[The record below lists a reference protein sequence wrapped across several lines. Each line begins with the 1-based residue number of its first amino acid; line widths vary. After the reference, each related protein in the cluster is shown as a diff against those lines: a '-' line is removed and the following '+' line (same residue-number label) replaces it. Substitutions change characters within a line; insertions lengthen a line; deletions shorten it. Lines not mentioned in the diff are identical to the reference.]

1 MKKRILSLALA
12 LALVF
17 ALASP
22 ALAAAA
28 EDDPIIMIAGFVST
42 QMFENPASD
51 ERVHV
56 WDLDYSLIGTAI
68 VKELPA
74 LLGGGLLYTLT
85 RNSRVIGDAFARAAD
100 KVVGF
105 LALNSDG
112 TPAHDVGPWP
122 GTAADFSLAAIR
134 EKRTDDPNARYL
146 QQLSS
151 FCTRFER
158 QVGAENI
165 FIFQYDWR
173 NPTVQNAE
181 QLRAFIGEVK
191 DITGS
196 EKVRLFGS
204 SYGGQICGAYLHSYA
219 AECEVSKIVMEFP
232 ALGGS
237 SMIPDLF
244 IGRNF
249 SLQTEALT
257 RFVQSYMGT
266 ETKLE
271 PILKWFRLRALYPL
285 VTDLLQAGLLP
296 VAKTWGGLWDLMPAD
311 QYDEAKAA
319 ALKPEENYAWEAYC
333 DKMHHE
339 VMPNLGK
346 TLMDAQEVHGIQ
358 IRIVANTGSPHL
370 VGPDN
375 INSDGLLDVQ
385 YTTGAKALPL
395 GQHDITQ
402 SNAVCKDTTHRH
414 VSPGQDI
421 DASAAWLP
429 DNTWFV
435 QGQYHG
441 ASYLDP
447 YALELESALMLDPD
461 LNTVFDDPAYPQF
474 GLCRQATESIAVKFD
489 GASLKIDN
497 ISRER
502 DAKIVKV
509 TAPGLKFGQ
518 VTGGKIAPGGSVTL
532 SCTENTAGPG
542 TYAPITVT
550 FLQYT
555 GVVPVPRCKVFD
567 YTGS

>member
-1 MKKRILSLALA
+1 MKKRIISLALA
-12 LALVF
+12 VALIF

-22 ALAAAA
+22 ALAAD
-28 EDDPIIMIAGFVST
+28 ENDPIIMIAGFVST

-56 WDLDYSLIGTAI
+56 WDLDYSLIGSA
-68 VKELPA
+68 VLKELPA
-74 LLGGGLLYTLT
+74 LLGGAVLYAVTG
-85 RNSRVIGDAFARAAD
+85 RSKVIGDAFARAAD
-100 KVVGF
+100 NVVGF
-105 LALNSDG
+105 LALHPDG
-112 TPAHDVGPWP
+112 APAHDVGPWP

-134 EKRTDDPNARYL
+134 AKRTDDPNARYL
-146 QQLSS
+146 QQLGS
-151 FCTRFER
+151 FCTRFEQ
-158 QVGAENI
+158 QVGADSI

-173 NPTVQNAE
+173 DPTVLNAE
-181 QLRAFIGEVK
+181 KLRGFIKEVLE
-191 DITGS
+191 ITGS
-196 EKVRLFGS
+196 EKARLFGS
-204 SYGGQICGAYLHSYA
+204 SYGGQICGAYLHDYA
-219 AECEVSKIVMEFP
+219 QEGQVSKIVMEFP

-257 RFVQSYMGT
+257 RFIQSYVGT

-285 VTDLLQAGLLP
+285 LTDLLQAGLLP
-296 VAKTWGGLWDLMPAD
+296 VARTWGGLWDLMPAD

-319 ALKPEENYAWEAYC
+319 ALKPGERYAWEAYC

-339 VMPNLGK
+339 VMPKIGQ
-346 TLMDAQEVHGIQ
+346 TLMNAQETYGIA

-370 VGPDN
+370 LGPED

-395 GQHDITQ
+395 GQHGISQ
-402 SNAVCKDTTHRH
+402 SNSICEDSTHKH

-429 DNTWFV
+429 ENTWFV
-435 QGQYHG
+435 QGQFHG

-447 YALELESALMLDPD
+447 YALELECALMLDPD

-474 GLCRQATESIAVKFD
+474 GLCRQATESIALAFG
-489 GASLKIDN
+489 GAHIQIDN
-497 ISRER
+497 LSRER
-502 DAKIVKV
+502 DVKILKV

-518 VTGGKIAPGGSVTL
+518 IPGGKLAPGASVTVT
-532 SCTENTAGPG
+532 CTENATNPG
-542 TYAPITVT
+542 TYTPITVT

-555 GVVPVPRCKVFD
+555 GVAPVPRVKTFD
-567 YTGS
+567 FTA

>member
-1 MKKRILSLALA
+1 MKRRILSLALA
-12 LALVF
+12 VALIF

-22 ALAAAA
+22 ALAASP
-28 EDDPIIMIAGFVST
+28 ESDPIIMIAGFVST

-51 ERVHV
+51 GRVHV
-56 WDLDYSLIGTAI
+56 WDLDYSLIGGAI
-68 VKELPA
+68 LGELPA
-74 LLGGGLLYTLT
+74 LLGGGLLYAV
-85 RNSRVIGDAFARAAD
+85 SGWSKVIGDAFARAAD
-100 KVVGF
+100 SVVGF
-105 LALNSDG
+105 LALNPDG

-134 EKRTDDPNARYL
+134 AKRADDPNAVYL
-146 QQLSS
+146 QQLGS
-151 FCTRFER
+151 FCTRFEK
-158 QVGAENI
+158 QVGADNI

-173 NPTVQNAE
+173 DPTVLNAE
-181 QLRAFIGEVK
+181 KLRGFIGEVK
-191 DITGS
+191 ALTGS

-204 SYGGQICGAYLHSYA
+204 SYGGQICGAYLHGYA
-219 AECEVSKIVMEFP
+219 HERQISKIVMEFP

-237 SMIPDLF
+237 SMIPGLF
-244 IGRNF
+244 MGEGF

-257 RFVQSYMGT
+257 RFIQSYMGT

-271 PILKWFRLRALYPL
+271 PILKRFRLRLLYPL

-311 QYDEAKAA
+311 QYDAAKAA
-319 ALKPEENYAWEAYC
+319 VLGPDEHYAWEAYS

-339 VMPNLGK
+339 VMPALGN
-346 TLMDAQEVHGIQ
+346 TLREAQEVHGIA

-395 GQHDITQ
+395 GTHGIEQ
-402 SNAVCKDTTHRH
+402 SNMVCKDSSHRH

-474 GLCRQATESIAVKFD
+474 GLCRQASESIALIFD
-489 GASLKIDN
+489 GENLQIDN
-497 ISRER
+497 LSRER
-502 DAKIVKV
+502 DIKIIRISGPGL
-509 TAPGLKFGQ
+509 TFGQAPGGR
-518 VTGGKIAPGGSVTL
+518 IAPGASA
-532 SCTENTAGPG
+532 SIACTQNTANPG
-542 TYAPITVT
+542 TYTPITVT

-555 GVVPVPRCKVFD
+555 SGVPVPRVKTFD
-567 YTGS
+567 YTV

>member
-12 LALVF
+12 VALIF

-22 ALAAAA
+22 ALAALP

-56 WDLDYSLIGTAI
+56 WDLDYSLIGDA
-68 VKELPA
+68 VLGELPG
-74 LLGGGLLYTLT
+74 LLGGALLYALT
-85 RNSRVIGDAFARAAD
+85 RQSKAIGDAFARAAD

-105 LALNSDG
+105 LALNPDG

-122 GTAADFSLAAIR
+122 GAAADFSLEAIR
-134 EKRTDDPNARYL
+134 AKIAVDPNARYL

-151 FCTRFER
+151 FCRRFEQ
-158 QVGAENI
+158 QVGPENI

-173 NPTVQNAE
+173 DPTVRNAE
-181 QLRAFIGEVK
+181 KLRAFIKEVK
-191 DITGS
+191 ALIGS
-196 EKVRLFGS
+196 AKVRVFGS

-219 AECEVSKIVMEFP
+219 NEREVSKIVMEFP

-257 RFVQSYMGT
+257 RFIQSYVGT
-266 ETKLE
+266 EMKLE
-271 PILKWFRLRALYPL
+271 PLLKWFRLRALYPL

-319 ALKPEENYAWEAYC
+319 ALKPGEIYAWEDYC

-402 SNAVCKDTTHRH
+402 SNAVCKDAAHRH

-429 DNTWFV
+429 NHTWFV
-435 QGQYHG
+435 QGQFHG

-447 YALELESALMLDPD
+447 YALDLECALMLDPE

-474 GLCRQATESIAVKFD
+474 GLCRQATESIAVQFD
-489 GASLKIDN
+489 GAALKVDN

-502 DAKIVKV
+502 DAKILKIA
-509 TAPGLKFGQ
+509 APGLKFSQ
-518 VTGGKIAPGGSVTL
+518 APGEKLKPGTGVTIA
-532 SCTENTAGPG
+532 CTENTTTPG
-542 TYAPITVT
+542 TYTPITVT

-567 YTGS
+567 YTG